1 MFYNDPIDDFLEQTR
16 DSARNRT
23 RENRPVSSIE
33 GTPREFRGTGVG
45 TSRAQREMA
54 IANALFPERE
64 GLDDSES
71 ERLTE
76 LQLKGERLEQPNEHR
91 SLGTAASPNNP
102 FSLDTRGLSGAISR
116 GAASFRDR
124 RDERRLDEIAPELRE
139 LAQRQQAAAQ
149 SSEDRRDYMRDRV
162 TQVIDDE
169 REFDQTVERDE
180 AGREHDREMQ
190 GMRGDQAIEREGA
203 AEERQ
208 LNVEDR
214 RHEHRQELAQLE
226 NELSGG
232 DDGMGRVTSGD
243 RQAMSQPF
251 RNISS
256 DYSSSITEM
265 EQDLNDTLNILDA
278 DIQDIEEMDSS
289 DPDVRRA
296 KRLKDGIERTRQTSS
311 NVSGLIYMMSRPENY
326 NNQNLQEAVHDFHR
340 LYAEGREHEF
350 DLQEYINTG
359 GESGEQRAPFDP

>member
-45 TSRAQREMA
+45 TRRAQNEMA
-54 IANALFPERE
+54 IANALFGDSE
-64 GLDDSES
+64 GLSDSESDRHTELQLES
-71 ERLTE
+71 ERL
-76 LQLKGERLEQPNEHR
+76 QQPNEHR

-180 AGREHDREMQ
+180 ADRSHDREMQ
-190 GMRGDQAIEREGA
+190 ELRGDQAIEREGVIGDRMKEVEEYKHQLQNDPENPDNQRMYISGVNNYIKASNPGLELIPNKINNILRASDYNPTDDEQAIIDELEGEYKRQSMRA
-203 AEERQ
+203 AQQYRELGAVSGQRGTRPATDEEFNRIATMQ
-208 LNVEDR
+208 LRGVPEDIIR
-214 RHEHRQELAQLE
+214 GYASDLGIEYIPPNIEDAEDIDIDLE
-226 NELSGG
+226 NVDSDSGG
-232 DDGMGRVTSGD
+232 G
-243 RQAMSQPF
+243 
-251 RNISS
+251 
-256 DYSSSITEM
+256 
-265 EQDLNDTLNILDA
+265 
-278 DIQDIEEMDSS
+278 
-289 DPDVRRA
+289 
-296 KRLKDGIERTRQTSS
+296 
-311 NVSGLIYMMSRPENY
+311 
-326 NNQNLQEAVHDFHR
+326 
-340 LYAEGREHEF
+340 
-350 DLQEYINTG
+350 
-359 GESGEQRAPFDP
+359 QRGAFDP